1 MALRTVAADLVRLLD
16 AAAGPVYVLDE
27 ERRILFVNDA
37 CAVWAG
43 CGASELVG
51 HESRYHSSGEVT
63 GPAAIAAALAPPP
76 EVWTGERASAVVS
89 LVGAD
94 GTLVARR
101 VDFVP
106 LGSDALDMPGV
117 IGFASPHEV
126 AQATSEGPL
135 ADDQESPRVLHERLA
150 HWRRKLAGQFHMDRL
165 VGDNAAI
172 RQVRQQVELAATS
185 TASVSIIGQPGS
197 GRQHAA
203 RAIHYGR
210 SAQAAGPLVPL
221 ACPLL
226 ATELLETTLRTM
238 ARAGAA
244 TTRPA
249 TLWLC
254 DVEDL
259 DDEVQQ
265 LLVRELAGNRPF
277 RMIATSRESLATL
290 SEAGK
295 FRADLAC
302 ALATIEIR
310 MPALA
315 ERIEDL
321 PLLAQFF
328 VEEQNR
334 QGTKQ
339 LAGLSPEALDRLAIF
354 PWPGNVEELA
364 TVIAAAH
371 QAAEGPRIIPA
382 DLPPKIQYSLDAAAR
397 PRHVEETIVL
407 EDFLARIEEE
417 LIRRAMTQ
425 AKGNKTKA
433 ARLLGMT
440 RPRLYRRLVQ
450 LGLEEPEEEA

>member
-1 MALRTVAADLVRLLD
+1 
-16 AAAGPVYVLDE
+16 
-27 ERRILFVNDA
+27 
-37 CAVWAG
+37 
-43 CGASELVG
+43 
-51 HESRYHSSGEVT
+51 
-63 GPAAIAAALAPPP
+63 
-76 EVWTGERASAVVS
+76 
-89 LVGAD
+89 
-94 GTLVARR
+94 
-101 VDFVP
+101 
-106 LGSDALDMPGV
+106 MPGV
-117 IGFASPHEV
+117 IGFAASHEAERAAAEV
-126 AQATSEGPL
+126 KEAVDE
-135 ADDQESPRVLHERLA
+135 ESPRVLHDRLA
-150 HWRRKLAGQFHMDRL
+150 QWRRKLAGQFHLDRL
-165 VGDNAAI
+165 VGESAAL
-172 RQVRQQVELAATS
+172 RQVRQQVELSATS
-185 TASVSIIGQPGS
+185 TASVSIVGPPGS

-210 SAQAAGPLVPL
+210 AAQGAGPLVPL

-226 ATELLETTLRTM
+226 ATSLLETTLRAM
-238 ARAGAA
+238 ARTGAA
-244 TTRPA
+244 TQRPA

-259 DDEVQQ
+259 DDELQQ
-265 LLVRELAGNRPF
+265 QLVRELAGNRTF
-277 RMIATSRESLATL
+277 RLIATSREPLAVL
-290 SEAGK
+290 AGAGK

-310 MPALA
+310 LPPLA
-315 ERIEDL
+315 ERMEDL
-321 PLLAQFF
+321 PLLTQLF

-364 TVIAAAH
+364 EVIAAAH
-371 QAAEGPRIIPA
+371 QAAEGPRITPA
-382 DLPPKIQYSLDAAAR
+382 DLPAKIQYSLDAAAR
-397 PRHVEETIVL
+397 PRRVEETIVL

-417 LIRRAMTQ
+417 LIRRAMAQ